1 MKDRDFRVVITTG
14 SPGFLSNEKYCRN
27 KVEVCFV
34 KIYMG
39 KILNGIILC
48 LVASLLAACG
58 GPKIATANEQM
69 ERGEYFDASKTYR
82 KIYNKL
88 TKREER
94 PLRGE
99 IAFKMAECH
108 RRLGQY
114 ARAAAAYQNAAR
126 YGYADSTLYLH
137 LAQMQH
143 STGQYAAAV
152 KSYSEYLSFRP
163 SDFVAQNGII
173 GARMALEKKGAT
185 RYVVKNAKLFNSRRA
200 DYSPMFSDRSLDQL
214 YFTTTNENATGTRKS
229 EITGMKKGDIW
240 FAGRNERG
248 EWKRPEPAEGELNT
262 DFDEGTPA
270 FSPDGSTMY
279 LSRARREPN
288 SNTGVEIYTSQRSD
302 AKWSA
307 PVKFDITADTI
318 SSYAHPAVS
327 PDGRWLYFASDMP
340 GGQGGLD
347 LWRIN
352 LHERQGSL
360 ENLGEWINTPGNEM
374 FPYVR
379 TDSVL
384 YFASNGH
391 PGYGGLDIFRAEL
404 TPSGGWKVTNMG
416 TPVNS
421 ASDDFGITFGEGE
434 SGFFSSNRGD
444 TRGYDH
450 IFSFELPELKILI
463 SGWVLD
469 RDEEPVANAV
479 IRIVG
484 NDGSNQKQVA
494 RSDGSFS
501 FPLDRGVSYVMLAG
515 AKGYLNAKQEFTS
528 DTAEEDA
535 EYSVDFIL
543 ASVTKPVVIDN
554 IFYDFDRATLRPESK
569 TALDEMAQVLRDNP
583 NVTIEMASHT
593 DRKGSEEY
601 NINLSARRAKSV
613 IDYLISVGIA
623 PERLQSQ
630 GYGKS
635 RPKTITK
642 KLAREY
648 PQFQEGQELT
658 EEFILSLPEADQEVA
673 DQINRRTEFQVL
685 SIDYKMY

>member
-1 MKDRDFRVVITTG
+1 MRLRYFT
-14 SPGFLSNEKYCRN
+14 
-27 KVEVCFV
+27 
-34 KIYMG
+34 
-39 KILNGIILC
+39 
-48 LVASLLAACG
+48 LLAVMAALLWSCG
-58 GPKIATANEQM
+58 GAKLATANEQM
-69 ERGEYFDASKTYR
+69 ERGEYNDASKTYR

-94 PLRGE
+94 AQRGE
-99 IAFKMAECH
+99 VAFKMAECH
-108 RRLGQY
+108 RRLNQY

-126 YGYADSTLYLH
+126 YGYPDSTLYLYM
-137 LAQMQH
+137 AQMM
-143 STGQYAAAV
+143 AAQANYNGAI
-152 KSYSEYLSFRP
+152 KAYKDYLAWRP
-163 SDFVAQNGII
+163 DDRLAQNGLI
-173 GARMALEKKGAT
+173 GAEMGLAKKGGT
-185 RYVVKNAKLFNSRRA
+185 RYVVKSSKLFNSRRA
-200 DYSPMFSDRSLDQL
+200 DYSPMYLDRSLEQI
-214 YFTTTNENATGTRKS
+214 YFTSTNEKVTGDKKS

-240 FAGRNERG
+240 FATKNERG
-248 EWKRPEPAEGELNT
+248 EWKKPEPVEGELNT
-262 DFDEGTPA
+262 DADEGTPA

-288 SNTGVEIYTSQRSD
+288 ANTGVEIYTSQRSD

-307 PVKFDITADTI
+307 PVKFEITADTL

-327 PDGRWLYFASDMP
+327 PDGKWLYFTSDMP
-340 GGQGGLD
+340 GGQGGRD
-347 LWRIN
+347 IWRIN
-352 LHERQGSL
+352 LVERAGTL
-360 ENLGEWINTPGNEM
+360 ENLGEWINTPGDEM
-374 FPYVR
+374 FPTFR
-379 TDSVL
+379 SDSVF
-384 YFASNGH
+384 YFSSNGH

-404 TPSGGWKVTNMG
+404 TPSGGWSVTNMG

-421 ASDDFGITFGEGE
+421 SADDFGMTFGEGE

-444 TRGYDH
+444 NRGFDH
-450 IFSFELPELKILI
+450 LFTFELPDLKILI

-469 RDEEPVANAV
+469 KDEEPVPNAV

-494 RSDGSFS
+494 RADGSFS

-515 AKGYLNAKQEFTS
+515 AKGYLNAKQEFVS

-535 EYSVDFIL
+535 EYGVDFIL
-543 ASVTKPVVIDN
+543 ASITKPVVIDN
-554 IFYDFDRATLRPESK
+554 IFYDFDKATLRPESK
-569 TALDEMAQVLRDNP
+569 AGLDEMAQVLRDNP

-601 NINLSARRAKSV
+601 NIDLSSRRAKSV

-648 PQFQEGQELT
+648 PQFKEGDVLT
-658 EEFILSLPEADQEVA
+658 EEYILALPEADQEAA

-685 SIDYKMY
+685 SIDYQMF